1 MVTATQQDYYQV
13 LGVKR
18 GASAADI
25 RKAYRRLARKH
36 HPDVNPGDKSAE
48 EKFKQIQQAYD
59 VLSDP
64 KKRKIYD
71 QYGFY
76 SEQFKPGAGPPPGYE
91 GFDFGGFDFSDL
103 GGRGRGA
110 SFRDIF
116 SDFFSGFGFG
126 GGPAAEPPTEPQRGH
141 DLEYHVEAGFWE
153 AIRGGVKKISIS
165 RLEACSACRGSGT
178 ASGPQS
184 CSACGGSGRV
194 QQQSG
199 RMRFTLPCTR
209 CHGSGRTR
217 TICRQC
223 NGEGRLQRLETIDVR
238 LPAGAGDGARLRVP
252 GKGNAGINGGA
263 AGDLYIIVHVRP
275 HEFFERRGDDIYTVV
290 PVTVSEAALGAKVE
304 VPTIDGRSVLR
315 VPAGTQSGQ
324 RFRLREKGVQ
334 SARTGRR
341 GDHYVEVRIVLPKV
355 MDERQKEILRG
366 FSKLTREDPRAD
378 IYARAVR

>member
-1 MVTATQQDYYQV
+1 MVTATQQDYYEV
-13 LGVKR
+13 LGVRR

-64 KKRKIYD
+64 KKRKMYD

-76 SEQFKPGAGPPPGYE
+76 SEQFKPGAQPPPPGFE
-91 GFDFGGFDFSDL
+91 GFDFTGFDFSDL
-103 GGRGRGA
+103 SGRGA

-116 SDFFSGFGFG
+116 SDFFARFGFG
-126 GGPAAEPPTEPQRGH
+126 GERGEPTEPQRGD
-141 DLEYHVEAGFWE
+141 DLEYHVEVGFWE
-153 AIRGGVKKISIS
+153 AIRGGVKKLSIS
-165 RLEACSACRGSGT
+165 RLEACAACHGSGAT
-178 ASGPQS
+178 GGPQS
-184 CSACGGSGRV
+184 CAACGGSGRV

-199 RMRFTLPCTR
+199 RMRFTLPCAR
-209 CHGSGRTR
+209 CHGSGRVP

-223 NGEGRLQRLETIDVR
+223 TGDGRMQRAETIDVR
-238 LPAGAGDGARLRVP
+238 FPAGVGDAARLRVP
-252 GKGNAGINGGA
+252 GKGNAGRNGGA
-263 AGDLYIIVHVRP
+263 SGDLYIIVHVQP
-275 HEFFERRGDDIYTVV
+275 HEYFERRGDDIYTVV
-290 PVTVSEAALGAKVE
+290 PITVSEAALGAKVE
-304 VPTIDGRSVLR
+304 VPTIDGRSLLR
-315 VPAGTQSGQ
+315 VPAGAQSGQ

-355 MDERQKEILRG
+355 MDERQKEMLRD
-366 FSKLTREDPRAD
+366 FSKLTREDPRAE
-378 IYARAVR
+378 IYAQAAR